1 MKTLFI
7 TALLAITIT
16 SCNHKVK
23 ETDGIETKSTSNELY
38 ACSMHPEITGKK
50 GEECSK
56 CGMELTELVPQKE
69 ATYSHND
76 GLHEHKDTT
85 TVEAQNVQE
94 KTEVSQ
100 ESTKQFSTSEIIA
113 NYLKLK
119 NALTKDD
126 SKAAA
131 IAGKSLLKTF
141 NSTDTSSLNS
151 KLKNELLSIL
161 EKGSVHAKH
170 IGDNS
175 GKIHNQREHFI
186 MLSNSINDLIITFGS
201 KQKLYQDFCPMANDG
216 KGAIWI
222 SEVKEIKNP
231 YYGAEML
238 SCGSLKK
245 TF

>member
-1 MKTLFI
+1 MFKMW
-7 TALLAITIT
+7 
-16 SCNHKVK
+16 N
-23 ETDGIETKSTSNELY
+23 GING
-38 ACSMHPEITGKK
+38 ACT
-50 GEECSK
+50 
-56 CGMELTELVPQKE
+56 TKE
-69 ATYSHND
+69 ATHNHND
-76 GLHEHKDTT
+76 GSHEHKDTT

-126 SKAAA
+126 SKVAA
-131 IAGKSLLKTF
+131 ITAKSLLKTF